1 MRATGSLCPDCRS
14 PLFCYGLGSVA
25 LLKWSRVRLI
35 VSILTA
41 EGLFATLRERL
52 QVGPA
57 PPSSGAP
64 QPVPAPTP
72 RQEQYDY
79 AGALHIHSTYSD
91 GVGTMEQ
98 IAQAAGKAGLDFIV
112 MCDHSNLDVLVN
124 HQDGWQGR
132 TLVLAGTEITTDTGH
147 LLALNVPPS
156 FVPAPGSAVEAQQAI
171 RTAGGIGFIALPC
184 DLKDHWRNF
193 ALHQPGIGLEV
204 FNLSAIARTKISLPG
219 LLLVWLRYN
228 SPRRLKAF
236 HLVAARP
243 ARELALW
250 DRLMLP
256 LDPGGPSR
264 PVVGIASLDAHAVMR
279 FGGRS
284 YPYPTYEESFRTL
297 RTHVVTARPLSR
309 DPLQAANDARQ
320 VHAALAQGHCFIAY
334 DNYADARGFRFEA
347 LPSADAPSAQM
358 GDTLTPGN
366 GGVRLQVQAPSPN
379 ALVRLFHNG
388 VVVAAARG
396 GRLSFQAHAAGAYR
410 VEVYLYRFHCGDLC
424 FGAKPWIFSNPIY
437 VQPVSAAVEL
447 MTETAFA
454 PEHSASVSSRPA

>member
-1 MRATGSLCPDCRS
+1 M
-14 PLFCYGLGSVA
+14 
-25 LLKWSRVRLI
+25 KWSRVRLI
-35 VSILTA
+35 ISIVTA

-57 PPSSGAP
+57 PPACTEPRSTRPRAP
-64 QPVPAPTP
+64 
-72 RQEQYDY
+72 RHDY

-91 GVGTMEQ
+91 GVGTVEQ
-98 IAQAAGKAGLDFIV
+98 IAQAANDAGLDYMV
-112 MCDHSNLDVLVN
+112 LCDHSNLDPLVN
-124 HQDGWQGR
+124 HQDGWHGQ
-132 TLVLAGTEITTDTGH
+132 TLVLAGTEITTNTGH

-156 FVPAPGSAVEAQQAI
+156 FVPAPDNASEAQAAIQA
-171 RTAGGIGFIALPC
+171 AGGIGFIALPC

-228 SPRRLKAF
+228 SRHRLRAF

-243 ARELALW
+243 TRELALW

-256 LDPGGPSR
+256 LDPHGPSR

-297 RTHVVTARPLSR
+297 RTHVVTDKPLSR
-309 DPLQAANDARQ
+309 SPRHTEEDKHL
-320 VHAALAQGHCFIAY
+320 VHRALAQGHCFMAY

-347 LPSADAPSAQM
+347 LVADAPAVQM
-358 GDTLTPGN
+358 GDVLTLSGDTGA
-366 GGVRLQVQAPSPN
+366 VRLEVQAPSAN

-388 VVVAAARG
+388 VIVAAARG
-396 GRLSFQAHAAGAYR
+396 GFLSFQARAAGAYR
-410 VEVYLYRFHCGDLC
+410 VEVYLYRFHIGDLC
-424 FGAKPWIFSNPIY
+424 CGAKPWIFSNPIY
-437 VQPVSAAVEL
+437 LQPAAL
-447 MTETAFA
+447 PTEQAAQAAFV
-454 PEHSASVSSRPA
+454 PEHSLSIGQN

>member
-1 MRATGSLCPDCRS
+1 M
-14 PLFCYGLGSVA
+14 
-25 LLKWSRVRLI
+25 LKWSRVRLI

-52 QVGPA
+52 QIGPA
-57 PPSSGAP
+57 PSPGIGSEPARTRAP
-64 QPVPAPTP
+64 QH
-72 RQEQYDY
+72 DY

-98 IAQAAGKAGLDFIV
+98 IAQAANKAGLDFLV

-124 HQDGWQGR
+124 HQDGWHGR
-132 TLVLAGTEITTDTGH
+132 TLVLAGTEITTDNGH
-147 LLALNVPPS
+147 LLALHVPPS
-156 FVPAPGSAVEAQQAI
+156 FVPAPGNASEAQEAI
-171 RTAGGIGFIALPC
+171 RAAGGIGFIALPC

-228 SPRRLKAF
+228 SRRRLHAF

-256 LDPGGPSR
+256 LDPQGPSR

-309 DPLQAANDARQ
+309 DPLQAGEDARL
-320 VHAALAQGHCFIAY
+320 VHTALAQGHCFMAY

-347 LPSADAPSAQM
+347 VSAANAPAGKM
-358 GDTLTPGN
+358 GDSLPIASTDNP
-366 GGVRLQVQAPSPN
+366 VRLEVHAPSPN

-410 VEVYLYRFHCGDLC
+410 VEVYLYRFHVGNLC

-437 VQPVSAAVEL
+437 LQPAPFPAAQAK
-447 MTETAFA
+447 TAALA
-454 PEHSASVSSRPA
+454 PQHSLSIPQN

>member
-1 MRATGSLCPDCRS
+1 
-14 PLFCYGLGSVA
+14 
-25 LLKWSRVRLI
+25 LLKWSRARLI

-52 QVGPA
+52 QFGPA
-57 PPSSGAP
+57 PPAFAGPEPVHMAAP
-64 QPVPAPTP
+64 QH
-72 RQEQYDY
+72 DY

-91 GVGTMEQ
+91 GVGTVEQ
-98 IAQAAGKAGLDFIV
+98 IAQAANDAGLDYLV
-112 MCDHSNLDVLVN
+112 MCDHSNLDTLVN
-124 HQDGWQGR
+124 HQDGWHGQ

-156 FVPAPGSAVEAQQAI
+156 FVPAPGNASEAQEAI
-171 RTAGGIGFIALPC
+171 LAAGGIGFIALPC

-193 ALHQPGIGLEV
+193 ALHKPNIGLEV

-219 LLLVWLRYN
+219 LLLVWLRYH
-228 SPRRLKAF
+228 SRRRLKAF

-256 LDPGGPSR
+256 LDPDGPSR

-284 YPYPTYEESFRTL
+284 YPYPTYEESFQTL
-297 RTHVVTARPLSR
+297 RTHVVTAKALSR
-309 DPLQAANDARQ
+309 DPFHAGEDARL
-320 VHAALAQGHCFIAY
+320 VHAALAQGHCFMAY

-347 LPSADAPSAQM
+347 LPAVAAPGAQM
-358 GDTLTPGN
+358 GDALPLTSSKD
-366 GGVRLQVQAPSPN
+366 GVVLLEVRAPLPN

-388 VVVAAARG
+388 ILVAAARG
-396 GRLSFQAHAAGAYR
+396 GRLLFQAREAGAYR
-410 VEVYLYRFHCGDLC
+410 VEVYLYRFCLGDLC
-424 FGAKPWIFSNPIY
+424 LGAKPWIFSNPIY
-437 VQPVSAAVEL
+437 LQPVSVPAGQAQKVF
-447 MTETAFA
+447 AA
-454 PEHSASVSSRPA
+454 PEHSLGMPQN